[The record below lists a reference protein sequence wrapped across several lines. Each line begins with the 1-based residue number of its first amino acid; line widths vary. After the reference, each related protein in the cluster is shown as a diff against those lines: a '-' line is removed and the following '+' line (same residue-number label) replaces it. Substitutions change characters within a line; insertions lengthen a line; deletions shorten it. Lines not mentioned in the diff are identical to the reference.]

1 MQDLRR
7 FLMIPIAVTAGILLS
22 LGLIVAGVARKK
34 SFLYMLGAV
43 IGLLLAGYG
52 LLFLLVNSPLW
63 TM

>member
-1 MQDLRR
+1 
-7 FLMIPIAVTAGILLS
+7 MIPIAVTAGILLS